1 MTGPKSSEF
10 KSPSYRPAHGLVHA
24 PAAPP
29 KIREIR
35 NSSAADWGRGLPP
48 AYTQV
53 DEFSQSTL
61 GAFVRKCPAATKGVP
76 PPRQQTEKREA
87 NLPARSQNG
96 KPHFTAPMSR

>member
-1 MTGPKSSEF
+1 MQKAENEASSC
-10 KSPSYRPAHGLVHA
+10 
-24 PAAPP
+24 
-29 KIREIR
+29 
-35 NSSAADWGRGLPP
+35 AADWGRDLPP
-48 AYTQV
+48 VSTQI

-96 KPHFTAPMSR
+96 KPNFRAPMSR